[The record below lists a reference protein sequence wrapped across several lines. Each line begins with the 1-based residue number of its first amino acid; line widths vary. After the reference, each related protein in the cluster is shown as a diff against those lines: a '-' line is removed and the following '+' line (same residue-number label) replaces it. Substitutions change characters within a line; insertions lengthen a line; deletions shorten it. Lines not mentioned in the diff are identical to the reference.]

1 MMGWPPEL
9 QTDLLGRRV
18 VFLRG
23 RLDSANANNVIGQ
36 LLLVAATSASA
47 SRTVELY
54 IDSPGGSLSAALA
67 VYDVL
72 QTLGAP
78 VSTTCIGTAA
88 GAAVLVLAAGGS
100 GVRFALP
107 HARVHLVEDPVDVA
121 AGSVGNVARQAE
133 ETARVRA
140 SWVTALARYAACS
153 VEQLTSDLAAGKW
166 LNAAEA
172 QAYGLLDAV
181 VARGAGG

>member
-1 MMGWPPEL
+1 MMGGPPEL

-23 RLDSANANNVIGQ
+23 RLDFANANNVVGQ
-36 LLLVAATSASA
+36 LLLVAATSAG
-47 SRTVELY
+47 RTVELY
-54 IDSPGGSLSAALA
+54 IDSPGGSLSAGLA

-78 VSTTCIGTAA
+78 VSTTCVGTAG

-121 AGSVGNVARQAE
+121 AASVGSVARQAE

-140 SWVTALARYAACS
+140 SWVEALAGYANRS
-153 VEQLTSDLAAGKW
+153 VEELASDLAAGRW
-166 LNAAEA
+166 LNASEA
-172 QAYGLLDAV
+172 QAYGLIDAT
-181 VARGAGG
+181 VAPRAGM

>member
-1 MMGWPPEL
+1 MGWPPEL

-36 LLLVAATSASA
+36 LLLVAATSSG
-47 SRTVELY
+47 RTVELY

-72 QTLGAP
+72 HTLAAQ
-78 VSTTCIGTAA
+78 VSTTCVGTAG
-88 GAAVLVLAAGGS
+88 GAALLVLAAGSS

-121 AGSVGNVARQAE
+121 AGSVGSVARQAE

-140 SWVTALARYAACS
+140 IWLEALARYASCS
-153 VEQLTSDLAAGKW
+153 VDELARDLAAGKW
-166 LNAAEA
+166 LNATEA
-172 QAYGLLDAV
+172 QAYGLLDAI
-181 VARGAGG
+181 VARS

>member
-1 MMGWPPEL
+1 M
-9 QTDLLGRRV
+9 T
-18 VFLRG
+18 
-23 RLDSANANNVIGQ
+23 
-36 LLLVAATSASA
+36 T
-47 SRTVELY
+47 
-54 IDSPGGSLSAALA
+54 PGGSLSAALA

-78 VSTTCIGTAA
+78 VSTTCVGTPG

-121 AGSVGNVARQAE
+121 AGSVGSVARQTE
-133 ETARVRA
+133 EAARVRA
-140 SWVTALARYAACS
+140 SWVKALARYASCS
-153 VEQLTSDLAAGKW
+153 VEELVSDLAVGRW
-166 LNAAEA
+166 LNATEA
-172 QAYGLLDAV
+172 QAYGLIDAT